1 MTHFYRHS
9 GIVLQSDF
17 PVPEWD
23 AFASGSVAEPD
34 VRFCLTDSIA
44 DAPPPDCD
52 GVWSDGVLTF
62 SVENEG
68 VWSIAGGSK
77 ITVAPADLARMDD
90 ARLFTL
96 GSAWGALG
104 YQRGWAML
112 HGSCVSL
119 DGKAALFCGD
129 AEQGKSTMAAA
140 MTGHGAWLLADDL
153 SRVDAGEGQIP
164 LIYPSSARIKLWD
177 SAIAHLGWQARDKKR
192 DHFRDDKY
200 HFALDTDPGHADPR
214 TLDAVFVLAWGNRIA
229 CDRLRG
235 IDAVKALSEAS
246 MYRREFLDLMGC
258 VSGHVIAATRIA
270 AAIPIYRLTRPRDFA
285 LLPRLC
291 ATIADHMKE
300 PRIA

>member
-1 MTHFYRHS
+1 MIHFYRHS
-9 GIVLQSDF
+9 GIVVQSDF

-23 AFASGSVAEPD
+23 AFAAERTAVPD
-34 VRFCLTDSIA
+34 VRLCLTDEIA
-44 DAPPPDCD
+44 DAPEADSH
-52 GVWSDGVLTF
+52 GVWSDGALTF
-62 SVENEG
+62 SVEEEG

-77 ITVAPADLARMDD
+77 ITVAPTDLARMDD

-119 DGKAALFCGD
+119 DGKTALFCGD

-140 MTGHGAWLLADDL
+140 MIGHGAQLLADDL
-153 SRVDAGEGQIP
+153 SRVDAGEGKSP
-164 LIYPSSARIKLWD
+164 RIYPSSARIKLWD
-177 SAIAHLGWQARDKKR
+177 SAIASLRWQARDKKR

-200 HFALDTDPGHADPR
+200 HFAIDIDTEHAKPR
-214 TLDAVFVLAWGNRIA
+214 NLDAVFVLEWGDRIA

-258 VSGHVIAATRIA
+258 VSGHVVAATRIA
-270 AAIPIYRLTRPRDFA
+270 AAIPIYRLTRPKDFA
-285 LLPRLC
+285 LLSRLC
-291 ATIADHMKE
+291 DTITEHMRE
-300 PRIA
+300 PQTA